1 MRERET
7 TFFVLEKYAKNRRE
21 WKFYSKSQGIRI
33 VKIKEDKWTK

>member
-21 WKFYSKSQGIRI
+21 WQIYGKRQEIRR
-33 VKIKEDKWTK
+33 VKIKEDKLAK